1 MLQQRNP
8 LVGHSLR
15 TLTISALITVLLV
28 ACSQKPVAY
37 IDVPTTLPM
46 RIVPPTT
53 RAAPGLRPQIPPVEG
68 STTSTSISFAKGKA
82 SISGTVIGPDGPVP
96 GATVELVRII
106 GNIRSSPLRLVTNE
120 DGKYSATGI
129 KGGVVEIY
137 AFKSPSFSMGD
148 SITFFAGAGAKQDV
162 TVKRFDGPD
171 LKWSLGPAQPYVG
184 RTVTLS
190 VRVAV
195 QQVTPDGIVVPTF
208 LEGIGVRVV
217 PLGSLQPV
225 GEFEKVS
232 NVDGLA
238 SFTLS
243 CSSTG
248 PGTLQLLLAT
258 GEEATIEPRACI
270 PPPTTQPPSTLPS
283 DDAADLDAPAPD
295 VDVEPG
301 ADAGVGDPVPVEP
314 TPVPAT
320 TLAPAVA

>member
-1 MLQQRNP
+1 MLHQRSP
-8 LVGHSLR
+8 RIGKSLR
-15 TLTISALITVLLV
+15 TLTIGTLIAGLLV
-28 ACSQKPVAY
+28 ACSQKPVPY
-37 IDVPTTLPM
+37 IEVPTTLPM

-68 STTSTSISFAKGKA
+68 VATSTSIAFANGKA
-82 SISGTVIGPDGPVP
+82 SISGTVLGPDGPLP
-96 GATVELVRII
+96 GATVELVRIVD
-106 GNIRSSPLRLVTNE
+106 NIRSNPLRLVTNE
-120 DGKYSATGI
+120 DGKYSALGI

-148 SITFFAGAGAKQDV
+148 SITFFAGPGAKQDV

-171 LKWSLGPAQPYVG
+171 LTWTLGPAQPYVG
-184 RTVTLS
+184 RSVTLS

-232 NVDGLA
+232 NVEGLA

-248 PGTLQLLLAT
+248 PGTLQLFLAT

-270 PPPTTQPPSTLPS
+270 PPPTTQPPSTLPT
-283 DDAADLDAPAPD
+283 DDIGEVDVPAPD

-301 ADAGVGDPVPVEP
+301 ADAGVSDPVPIEP

-320 TLAPAVA
+320 TLAPIVA